1 MTEPDKLAAMRILS
15 SITIAAQI
23 AAPNLI
29 PLLAAKQVNLSIQ
42 YGNAFVSPFAYA
54 TFGLILCGAIGNIK
68 MGYQF
73 GQLALRLL
81 SQPHTRAF
89 KARTLLLVNDFIIHW
104 KEHTREL
111 LKPLLEGYQIGLESG
126 DLESAAYCA
135 HTYCFQSYANG
146 KELVEVE
153 RDMVTYGEAI
163 HQIKQ
168 KTALTWN
175 QIFRQVVINLMGY
188 STSPTCLI
196 GESYNEENELP
207 QYEVAND
214 GSTIFTVYFNKLFL
228 CYLFSEYAQAVEN
241 AALAG
246 SYSIRLIG
254 SYLEPLYYLYD
265 SLARLAICP
274 ESNTQSREEIL
285 KKVAFN
291 QEKMQ
296 HWAYHAPMNYS
307 HKYYLIEAEKARVLD
322 RLLEAEEFYEQAI
335 LGAKGNEYLQ
345 EEALAYELA
354 AKFYLSRGRERIA
367 QTYMKE
373 AHYCYERWGATAKVK
388 DLETRYPQIFPQP
401 SGVADTPNSTTS
413 QTNSNSSGIAFD
425 LATVMKASQAI
436 SSEIELEQLLSSIMQ
451 ILIENAGAQTG
462 CLLLENSGEWAIE
475 AACEFKEGEQI
486 RTTQVLRSLP
496 ITNRLPES
504 IIHYAIRTHESV
516 ILSDA
521 TREGNFI
528 NDPYIQ
534 HNQTQSLLCLPLLNQ
549 SKLVGILYVE
559 NQLAAGAFTP
569 ERTQV
574 LHLLS
579 TQAAIAIEN
588 ARLYSN
594 LEIKVEER
602 TQELSQALL
611 HLKSTQEELIQSE
624 KMAALGQL
632 VAGVAHE
639 INTPL
644 GAIRSSVENIANFLI
659 ENLEQL
665 PTFFQQLTQQ
675 RRQDFFALLEKSTQ
689 QTTSLSSKEKRQL
702 KKDLKR
708 QLESESIDNA
718 DSLASTLVNI
728 GVRDDIQPFLP
739 LLKAPD
745 AQRFLKT
752 TYDFASVW
760 KSTKTIATATNRAA
774 KVVFA
779 LKTYAHYDQFGEKVQ
794 VNIIE
799 GIETVLTLYHNQI
812 KHGVKAIKNYSEV
825 PPILCYPDELNQVW
839 VNLIHNALQA
849 MDYKGNLRI
858 DVMWQELY
866 VLVSITD
873 SGKGIPP
880 EILPKIFDPF
890 FTTKPA
896 GEGSGLGLNIVKRIV
911 EKHQGKISVESRIGE
926 TRFTVSLPVS
936 DKVLQR

>member
-1 MTEPDKLAAMRILS
+1 MRILS